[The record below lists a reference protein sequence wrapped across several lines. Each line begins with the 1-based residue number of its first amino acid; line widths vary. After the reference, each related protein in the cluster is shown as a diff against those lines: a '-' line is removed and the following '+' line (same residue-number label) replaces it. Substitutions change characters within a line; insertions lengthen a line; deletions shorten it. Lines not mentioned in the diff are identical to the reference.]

1 MSRPRPAVPASHRVD
16 PVLRAALEAE
26 LDAAVALRQ
35 ALHRDP
41 RPSGD
46 EGDSRDLV
54 LEALADVLPAE
65 AVPQA
70 VADTGAMVRLGTAPN
85 GGPPAVAVRAELDAL
100 PVVERTGL
108 PFSATGSV
116 AHVCGHDVHVAALV
130 AVVRALARAG
140 ADRLPA
146 PLLAVF
152 QPREEKA
159 PSGAADVAADPAF
172 TAHGV
177 GAVLAVHVQPELPRG
192 VVSVRGGPV
201 NASSDEIEIVVHGRG
216 GHGGYPHRTRDP
228 VLALAQVVA
237 GVHHV
242 VSRRVDPMT
251 AGVITL
257 GQLQAGSAPNIVPE
271 TASARGT
278 VRALDASRD
287 ELLAA
292 VREVVEGTAAAYG
305 CTATLTVVPNE
316 PAVVNDEALARTVAA
331 ALDGPRREDRAPRVD
346 GHGAEGHGAEG
357 NGAEG
362 NGTDGSATGGSVD
375 HRGTADPTGL
385 VLDTT
390 FRSCGADD
398 FSHYGDVL
406 PSLMLFVGTAATGTT
421 PGAGPGLHHPE
432 FSPDDA
438 MVGEVARAL
447 LAAVVAAGAALVPA
461 PATGSRPQP
470 VPESPSANGADES
483 S

>member
-1 MSRPRPAVPASHRVD
+1 MNRPQPRIPRPATPPRVD
-16 PVLRAALEAE
+16 PALRAALEAE
-26 LDAAVALRQ
+26 LDAAVALRH

-41 RPSGD
+41 RLSGD
-46 EGDSRDLV
+46 EADSRDLV
-54 LEALADVLPAE
+54 LAAMADV
-65 AVPQA
+65 VPDGRA
-70 VADTGAMVRLGTAPN
+70 PDPVAGTGTMLRLGTPA
-85 GGPPAVAVRAELDAL
+85 GDGRPAVAVRAELDAL

-108 PFSATGSV
+108 PFSATGPA

-130 AVVRALARAG
+130 AVVRAVGRAG
-140 ADRLPA
+140 ADLMPA

-159 PSGAADVAADPAF
+159 PSGAADVAAEPAF
-172 TAHGV
+172 VAHEV
-177 GAVLAVHVQPELPRG
+177 GAMLGVHVQPELPRG
-192 VVSVRGGPV
+192 TVSVRGGPV
-201 NASSDEIEIVVHGRG
+201 NASADEIEIEVHGRG

-228 VLALAQVVA
+228 VLALAEIVT
-237 GVHHV
+237 GVHHI

-251 AGVITL
+251 AGVITI
-257 GQLQAGSAPNIVPE
+257 GQMTAGSAPNVVPE

-278 VRALDASRD
+278 VRALDADRD
-287 ELLAA
+287 EMLAA
-292 VREVVEGTAAAYG
+292 VRDVVEGTASAYG

-316 PAVVNDEALARTVAA
+316 PAVLNDEALARTVATS
-331 ALDGPRREDRAPRVD
+331 LGGRRQEDRA
-346 GHGAEGHGAEG
+346 GTG
-357 NGAEG
+357 NG
-362 NGTDGSATGGSVD
+362 DGAGE
-375 HRGTADPTGL
+375 PTGL

-406 PSLMLFVGTAATGTT
+406 PSLMLFVGTTPAGSA

-447 LAAVVAAGAALVPA
+447 LAAVVAAGAALVTAASAEPLEPTA
-461 PATGSRPQP
+461 P
-470 VPESPSANGADES
+470 
-483 S
+483 

>member
-1 MSRPRPAVPASHRVD
+1 MSVSRSPVAADPPRVD
-16 PVLRAALEAE
+16 PALRAALEAE
-26 LDAAVALRQ
+26 LDGAVALRH

-41 RPSGD
+41 RLSGD
-46 EGDSRDLV
+46 EADSRDLV
-54 LEALADVLPAE
+54 LEALGEL
-65 AVPQA
+65 AVPEL
-70 VADTGAMVRLGTAPN
+70 VAGTGAMLRLGP
-85 GGPPAVAVRAELDAL
+85 GPDAGTPAVAVRAELDAL

-108 PFSATGSV
+108 PYSATGGV

-140 ADRLPA
+140 ADRVPA

-159 PSGAADVAADPAF
+159 PSGAADVAADPRF
-172 TAHGV
+172 TAHDV
-177 GAVLAVHVQPELPRG
+177 GAMLGVHVQPELPRG
-192 VVSVRGGPV
+192 TVSVRGGPV
-201 NASSDEIEIVVHGRG
+201 NASADEIEIEVHGRG

-237 GVHHV
+237 GVHHI

-257 GQLQAGSAPNIVPE
+257 GQLEAGSAPNVVPE
-271 TASARGT
+271 TATARGT

-292 VREVVEGTAAAYG
+292 LREVVESTARAYG
-305 CTATLTVVPNE
+305 CSATLTVVPNE
-316 PAVVNDEALARTVAA
+316 PAVVNDEALARTIAR
-331 ALDGPRREDRAPRVD
+331 ALGSRRASDGEVGPGVD
-346 GHGAEGHGAEG
+346 
-357 NGAEG
+357 
-362 NGTDGSATGGSVD
+362 
-375 HRGTADPTGL
+375 GL

-398 FSHYGDVL
+398 FSHYGEAL
-406 PSLMLFVGTAATGTT
+406 PSLMLFVGAAAAGTA
-421 PGAGPGLHHPE
+421 PGDGPGLHHPE

-447 LAAVVAAGAALVPA
+447 LAAVTAAGAALTPTTDRVPA
-461 PATGSRPQP
+461 AAPPR
-470 VPESPSANGADES
+470 
-483 S
+483 

>member
-1 MSRPRPAVPASHRVD
+1 VSRPHPASPPHVD
-16 PVLRAALEAE
+16 PALFAALEGE

-41 RPSGD
+41 RLSGD

-54 LEALADVLPAE
+54 LAALADVLPAGAAPE
-65 AVPQA
+65 P
-70 VADTGAMVRLGTAPN
+70 VADTGALLRLGAPAAE
-85 GGPPAVAVRAELDAL
+85 GVPAVAVRAELDAL

-108 PFSATGSV
+108 PFSATGPA

-130 AVVRALARAG
+130 AVVRALARTG
-140 ADRLPA
+140 AEGLPA

-159 PSGAADVAADPAF
+159 PSGAADVVTDSAF
-172 TAHGV
+172 VAHRA
-177 GAVLAVHVQPELPRG
+177 GAVLGVHVQPELPRG
-192 VVSVRGGPV
+192 TVSVRGGPV
-201 NASSDEIEIVVHGRG
+201 NASSDEIEIEVHGRG

-228 VLALAQVVA
+228 VLALAQIV
-237 GVHHV
+237 GGLHHI

-251 AGVITL
+251 AGVITI
-257 GQLQAGSAPNIVPE
+257 GQVQAGSAPNIVPE

-278 VRALDASRD
+278 VRALDADRD
-287 ELLAA
+287 ELLGA
-292 VREVVEGTAAAYG
+292 VRGVVEGTAAAYG
-305 CTATLTVVPNE
+305 CTATLDVVPNE

-331 ALDGPRREDRAPRVD
+331 ALGGGRREDGAPLD
-346 GHGAEGHGAEG
+346 
-357 NGAEG
+357 
-362 NGTDGSATGGSVD
+362 
-375 HRGTADPTGL
+375 GTAPSPDGDPTATPTGL

-447 LAAVVAAGAALVPA
+447 LASVVAAGAALAPA
-461 PATGSRPQP
+461 PAIGSSPQP
-470 VPESPSANGADES
+470 VPETTSLTGADES
-483 S
+483 P